1 MSIDLNDILNQQD
14 AQKEPEQ
21 GDLLSQKFS
30 PEKAELSRKT
40 LVDMRR
46 RIAAGEAVP
55 EQELA
60 DALHLIRE
68 MYGRE
73 AIAAAAKKKPAA
85 KKKAAPKKAAPK
97 IDADALLN
105 DLLGSI

>member
-1 MSIDLNDILNQQD
+1 MSIDINELLNEQD
-14 AQKEPEQ
+14 KNKPEQ
-21 GDLLSQKFS
+21 GDLLEQKFS

-46 RIAAGEAVP
+46 RIAAGDAIP
-55 EQELA
+55 TDELK
-60 DALHLIRE
+60 DALMLIRE

-85 KKKAAPKKAAPK
+85 KKKAAAKKAPK
-97 IDADALLN
+97 IDPQALL
-105 DLLGSI
+105 DDILGGI

>member
-1 MSIDLNDILNQQD
+1 MNIDLNAILNEQD
-14 AQKEPEQ
+14 EQKEVVQE
-21 GDLLSQKFS
+21 DLLEQKFS

-55 EQELA
+55 EEELKA
-60 DALHLIRE
+60 ALLLIRE

-73 AIAAAAKKKPAA
+73 AIAAVAKKKPAA
-85 KKKAAPKKAAPK
+85 KKKAAAKKAPK
-97 IDADALLN
+97 IDANALLN
-105 DLLGSI
+105 DILGDL